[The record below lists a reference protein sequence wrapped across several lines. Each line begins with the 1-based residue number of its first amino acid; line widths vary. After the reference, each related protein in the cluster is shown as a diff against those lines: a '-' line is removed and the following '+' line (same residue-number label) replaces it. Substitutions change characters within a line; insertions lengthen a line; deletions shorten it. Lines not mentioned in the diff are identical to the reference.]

1 MFLGGA
7 DTPGLSSIMSRKG
20 RASSTVQKLSMMKEN
35 WSINM
40 EGVGGGGWRRNPD
53 KDSGSVK
60 TESLSQ

>member
-20 RASSTVQKLSMMKEN
+20 RASSTVQKLSMMREN

-40 EGVGGGGWRRNPD
+40 EGRGGWRRNPD

-60 TESLSQ
+60 KPESLS